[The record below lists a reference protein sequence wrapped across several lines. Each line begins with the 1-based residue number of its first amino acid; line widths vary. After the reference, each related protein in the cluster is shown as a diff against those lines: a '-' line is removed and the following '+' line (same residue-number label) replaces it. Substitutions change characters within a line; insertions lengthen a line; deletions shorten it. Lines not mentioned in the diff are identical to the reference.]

1 MELGVKVEVRLTDTR
16 DDASATQSGKAS
28 KASQGEMIAV
38 VQIIFGL
45 KRETSCAR
53 AKGGHR

>member
-1 MELGVKVEVRLTDTR
+1 MINGARVKVEVRLTDTR

-28 KASQGEMIAV
+28 KASQSEMIAV

-45 KRETSCAR
+45 K
-53 AKGGHR
+53 G

>member
-28 KASQGEMIAV
+28 KASQSEMIAV
-38 VQIIFGL
+38 VQIISGL

-53 AKGGHR
+53 AKG